1 MDESFLTDDKRAEQA
16 LRERDAKIRG
26 LFDANIIGI
35 GVAERDGRLIEAN
48 DAYLRIVGFD
58 RDDLLSGRISWM
70 AMTPPEWINRSEKAL
85 SEFAL
90 SGAAQPFEKEYF
102 RKDGSRV
109 PVLVGIAGIE
119 GTETHIIAFVLDL
132 TERKRAEQALHEGE
146 VKIRRLVD
154 ANIIGIEFWDYDGRI
169 LEANDAFLRLVGYD
183 RDDLIAGRVDRDTLT
198 PPEWRDYVARRV
210 VDMKINGTIQPYER
224 EFVRKDGSRVP
235 VLIAAASFDESA
247 NQGVAFVLALTERKR
262 AEEELRASEARF
274 RTFVDHATDTFMLHS
289 EDGTILDVNR
299 HACESLGYSR
309 DELIGMAPA
318 DFDPD
323 ANATFHHDI
332 WGRLSAGEIFTF
344 ERRHR
349 RRDGTEFPVEVR
361 MREFSQGGKRFG
373 VSLTRDI
380 TERKRAEAEAR
391 ESERRYREVQT
402 ELAHENRVATM
413 GQLTASIAH
422 EVSQPIA
429 AAVTNANAALRWLS
443 AERPDLEEVRQALGR
458 IVENGNR
465 AGEVVGRIRAL
476 IKKAPARKERVAIND
491 AILGVVALTHGEAVE
506 NRVSVQTQLAEGLP
520 VVEGDRVQLQQVIL
534 NLIVNAI
541 EAMSG
546 SNHAPRDLLV
556 ITEKA
561 QPDGVLVAVRD
572 SGPGLAPETLERL
585 FDPFY
590 TTKANGM
597 GMGLSICHSIIEAH
611 GGRLWATPNLP
622 RGAVFQLTLPANS
635 EPS

>member
-35 GVAERDGRLIEAN
+35 GVGERDGRLIEAN
-48 DAYLRIVGFD
+48 DAYLRIVGYD
-58 RDDLLSGRISWM
+58 RDDLLAGRISWM

-90 SGAAQPFEKEYF
+90 TGAAQPFEKEYF

-119 GTETHIIAFVLDL
+119 GADTHIIAFVLDL
-132 TERKRAEQALHEGE
+132 TERKLAEQALHEGE

-169 LEANDAFLRLVGYD
+169 LEANDAFLRMVGYD
-183 RDDLIAGRVDRDTLT
+183 RDDLVAGRVDRDTLT

-210 VDMKINGTIQPYER
+210 ADVKIDGTIQPYER

-235 VLIAAASFDESA
+235 VLIGAASFHESA
-247 NQGVAFVLALTERKR
+247 NQGVAFVLDLTERKR

-274 RTFVDHATDTFMLHS
+274 RTFVDHATDTFMLHA

-299 HACESLGYSR
+299 HASESLGYSR
-309 DELIGMAPA
+309 DELIGMAPT

-323 ANATFHHDI
+323 AKTVFHQ
-332 WGRLSAGEIFTF
+332 GMRERLGAGEILTF
-344 ERRHR
+344 ESRHR
-349 RRDGTEFPVEVR
+349 RKDGTEFPVEVR
-361 MREFSQGGKRFG
+361 VREFEGRR

-380 TERKRAEAEAR
+380 TERKRAETEAR
-391 ESERRYREVQT
+391 ENERRYRETQA
-402 ELAHENRVATM
+402 ELAHANRLATM
-413 GQLTASIAH
+413 GHLTASIAH
-422 EVSQPIA
+422 EVNQPIA

-443 AERPDLEEVRQALGR
+443 AERPDVEEVRQALRR

-476 IKKAPARKERVAIND
+476 VKKAPPRKDAVSINAAIRE
-491 AILGVVALTHGEAVE
+491 VVALTHGEAAK
-506 NRVSVQTQLAEGLP
+506 NRVSVRTQFADGVPLIEC
-520 VVEGDRVQLQQVIL
+520 DRVQLQQVIL

-611 GGRLWATPNLP
+611 GGRLWATANLP

-635 EPS
+635 GAS

>member
-1 MDESFLTDDKRAEQA
+1 MDESFLTDDNRAEQA
-16 LRERDAKIRG
+16 LRERDARIRG

-35 GVAERDGRLIEAN
+35 CVGERGGRLIEAN
-48 DAYLRIVGFD
+48 DEYLRIVGYD
-58 RDDLLSGRISWM
+58 REDLLSGRISWTD
-70 AMTPPEWINRSEKAL
+70 MTPPEWIDRSEKAL
-85 SEFAL
+85 SEFATT
-90 SGAAQPFEKEYF
+90 GGAQPFEKEYF

-109 PVLVGIAGIE
+109 PVLIGIAGIE
-119 GTETHIIAFVLDL
+119 SHITAFVLDL
-132 TERKRAEQALHEGE
+132 SERKRAEQALHEHE

-154 ANIIGIEFWDYDGRI
+154 ANIIGIEFWDFEGRI
-169 LEANDAFLRLVGYD
+169 FDANDAFLRMVGYD
-183 RDDLIAGRVDRDTLT
+183 RDDLIAGRVHRDSLT
-198 PPEWRDYVARRV
+198 PPEWRDHVARRV
-210 VDMKINGTIQPYER
+210 AEAQITGTIEPYEK

-235 VLIAAASFDESA
+235 VLIAGARFDESA
-247 NQGVAFVLALTERKR
+247 NQGVAFVLDLTERKR

-274 RTFVDHATDTFMLHS
+274 RTFVDHATDTFMLHA

-299 HACESLGYSR
+299 HASESLGYSR
-309 DELIGMAPA
+309 DELIGMAPT

-323 ANATFHHDI
+323 ANTVFHQ
-332 WGRLSAGEIFTF
+332 GMRKRLGAGEILTF
-344 ERRHR
+344 ESHHR
-349 RRDGTEFPVEVR
+349 RKDGTEFPVEVR
-361 MREFSQGGKRFG
+361 VREFEGRR

-380 TERKRAEAEAR
+380 TERKRAETEAR
-391 ESERRYREVQT
+391 ENERRYRETQA
-402 ELAHENRVATM
+402 ELAHANRLATM
-413 GQLTASIAH
+413 GHLTASIAH
-422 EVSQPIA
+422 EVNQPIA

-443 AERPDLEEVRQALGR
+443 AERPDVEEVRQALRR

-476 IKKAPARKERVAIND
+476 VKKAPPRKDAVSINAAIRE
-491 AILGVVALTHGEAVE
+491 VVALTHGEAAK
-506 NRVSVQTQLAEGLP
+506 NRVSVRTQFAEGVPLI
-520 VVEGDRVQLQQVIL
+520 ECDRVQLQQVIL

-572 SGPGLAPETLERL
+572 SGPGLAPESLERL

>member
-48 DAYLRIVGFD
+48 DAYLRVVGYD

-90 SGAAQPFEKEYF
+90 TGAAQPFEKEYF

-169 LEANDAFLRLVGYD
+169 LEANDAFLRMVGYD

-210 VDMKINGTIQPYER
+210 VDVKINGTIQPYER

-247 NQGVAFVLALTERKR
+247 NQGVAFVLDLTERKQ

-274 RTFVDHATDTFMLHS
+274 RTFVDHATDTFMLHA

-299 HACESLGYSR
+299 HASESLGYSR
-309 DELIGMAPA
+309 DELIGMAPT

-323 ANATFHHDI
+323 AKTVFHQ
-332 WGRLSAGEIFTF
+332 GMRERLGAGEILTF
-344 ERRHR
+344 ESRHR
-349 RRDGTEFPVEVR
+349 RKDGTEFPVEVR
-361 MREFSQGGKRFG
+361 VREFEGRR

-380 TERKRAEAEAR
+380 TERKRAETEAR
-391 ESERRYREVQT
+391 ENERRYRETQA
-402 ELAHENRVATM
+402 ELAHANRLATM
-413 GQLTASIAH
+413 GHLTASIAH
-422 EVSQPIA
+422 EVNQPIA

-443 AERPDLEEVRQALGR
+443 AERPDVEEVRQALRR

-476 IKKAPARKERVAIND
+476 VKKAPPRKDAVSINAAIRE
-491 AILGVVALTHGEAVE
+491 VVALTHGEAAK
-506 NRVSVQTQLAEGLP
+506 NRVSVRTQFADGVPLIEC
-520 VVEGDRVQLQQVIL
+520 DRVQLQQVIL

-561 QPDGVLVAVRD
+561 EPDGVLVAVRD

-635 EPS
+635 GPS